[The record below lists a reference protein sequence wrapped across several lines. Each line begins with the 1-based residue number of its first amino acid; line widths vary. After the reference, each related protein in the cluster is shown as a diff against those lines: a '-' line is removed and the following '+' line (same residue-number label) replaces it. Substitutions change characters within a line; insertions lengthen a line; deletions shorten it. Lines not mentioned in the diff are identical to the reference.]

1 MRTHVTTVQGTFSC
15 TGKGKLK
22 MGSVLLSASNHST
35 WRRGAQKHRATVPR
49 CSPALLRDVLQHL
62 TPTCKAGEQRV
73 ETRTESPGRKK
84 GYEHAKTRRQLRAGC
99 AFFTDFTKN
108 CNRFSHKAWEQKTT
122 PPCQES
128 TSATWAGPAL
138 YQPPLQVWFGW
149 KEAGKYP
156 KASWGANGVLVA
168 WGVGKT
174 LSTKG
179 EDRHAYDW
187 AVSLL

>member
-1 MRTHVTTVQGTFSC
+1 
-15 TGKGKLK
+15 
-22 MGSVLLSASNHST
+22 MGSVLLSASSHST
-35 WRRGAQKHRATVPR
+35 WSRGAQKHRVTVPR

-84 GYEHAKTRRQLRAGC
+84 GYKHVKTRRQTESWVCFFHGLHKELQQVLSQSLRTEDNPTLPGMQL
-99 AFFTDFTKN
+99 
-108 CNRFSHKAWEQKTT
+108 SHLSWPSSLSAS
-122 PPCQES
+122 PPSLVRMKGSC
-128 TSATWAGPAL
+128 
-138 YQPPLQVWFGW
+138 
-149 KEAGKYP
+149 KYP

-174 LSTKG
+174 LSAKG

>member
-1 MRTHVTTVQGTFSC
+1 MRTHVATVQGTFSC

-35 WRRGAQKHRATVPR
+35 WSRGAQKHRATVPR

-84 GYEHAKTRRQLRAGC
+84 GYKHVKTRRKLRAGC

-108 CNRFSHKAWEQKTT
+108 CTGSLTKPENRRQPH
-122 PPCQES
+122 
-128 TSATWAGPAL
+128 PARRAP
-138 YQPPLQVWFGW
+138 QPPELAQLSISLPSKSGSDER
-149 KEAGKYP
+149 KL
-156 KASWGANGVLVA
+156 ASTQRLAEEPMA
-168 WGVGKT
+168 F
-174 LSTKG
+174 
-179 EDRHAYDW
+179 
-187 AVSLL
+187 